1 MDTLGPMS
9 DSSVGVVDV
18 VIITGAGT
26 ITVTMTDTEED
37 VADIDI
43 GTDIAEI

>member
-1 MDTLGPMS
+1 MDTLGPVS

-26 ITVTMTDTEED
+26 ITVTMTDTD
-37 VADIDI
+37 VEVDTDI